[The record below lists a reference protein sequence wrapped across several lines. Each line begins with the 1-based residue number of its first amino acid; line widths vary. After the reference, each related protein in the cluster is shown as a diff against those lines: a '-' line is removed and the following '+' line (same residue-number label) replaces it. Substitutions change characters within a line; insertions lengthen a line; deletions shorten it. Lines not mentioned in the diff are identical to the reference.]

1 MANTTR
7 NVRRRRNTVAVAE
20 TPANGAS
27 GASAATQ
34 GQVSK
39 TIPEQVG
46 MVRNHKLSRR
56 KLIVGLTALGVTAGA
71 AATIAAASKRPTA
84 SQPQSQQQH
93 FQQHDQ
99 HVTSQVRGDIGGHM
113 ADYAEHAVVDDPLFN
128 APFVGKHA
136 VATRFAAEVASV
148 PNRTL
153 RITNRV
159 LHGNQFIVEWVAAG
173 THARDFLGVGLAGR
187 SYELTGVTVV
197 VREGGKIV
205 RESHYFDA
213 ADLRR
218 QIEG

>member
-1 MANTTR
+1 MANKTR
-7 NVRRRRNTVAVAE
+7 NVRSRK
-20 TPANGAS
+20 
-27 GASAATQ
+27 SAAGAALKTPMTPTMPRTQ
-34 GQVSK
+34 TPTGA

-46 MVRNHKLSRR
+46 LVRNHKLSRR

-71 AATIAAASKRPTA
+71 AATNAAATRRPA
-84 SQPQSQQQH
+84 AAQPQSQQQH

-113 ADYAEHAVVDDPLFN
+113 ADYAEHAVVDDPLFA
-128 APFVGKHA
+128 APFVGKNA
-136 VATRFAAEVASV
+136 VTTRFAAEVASV

-159 LHGNQFIVEWVAAG
+159 VHANQLIVEWVAAG
-173 THARDFLGVGLAGR
+173 TYARDFLGVGLAGR

-197 VREGGKIV
+197 IREGGKIV

>member
-1 MANTTR
+1 MDNQTR
-7 NVRRRRNTVAVAE
+7 NVRSRKPSKRLAANSDS
-20 TPANGAS
+20 TPRPTT
-27 GASAATQ
+27 ASAPTNR
-34 GQVSK
+34 

-46 MVRNHKLSRR
+46 LVRNHKLSRR
-56 KLIVGLTALGVTAGA
+56 NLIVGLTALGVTAGA

-99 HVTSQVRGDIGGHM
+99 HVTSQTRGDIGGHM
-113 ADYAEHAVVDDPLFN
+113 ADYAEHAVVDDPLF
-128 APFVGKHA
+128 AGPFVGIHA
-136 VATRFAAEVASV
+136 ITTRFAAEVASV

-159 LHGNQFIVEWVAAG
+159 LHGNQLIVEWVAAG
-173 THARDFLGVGLAGR
+173 THASDFLGVGLAGR